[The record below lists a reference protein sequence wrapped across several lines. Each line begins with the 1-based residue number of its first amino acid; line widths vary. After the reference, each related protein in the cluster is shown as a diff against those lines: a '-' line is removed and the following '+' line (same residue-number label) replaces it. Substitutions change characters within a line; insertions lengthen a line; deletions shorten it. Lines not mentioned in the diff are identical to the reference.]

1 MSQEEL
7 APLGTDLQVLLAAE
21 QAAPAMPAQL
31 QARLGARIAAS
42 VAAVPTVDP
51 GVSEVAGS
59 AGEAASVAGVASKP
73 LLWIA
78 ASFAIGVGSGVV
90 GTVALSGDEQT
101 QNSSVLPVSAVAS
114 EMDARSVMPPPDAR
128 TTIDAAISEPTV
140 EHPPARVRIA
150 PRPALPASKDKDLAA
165 ERALLE
171 LSRTAIRRGDAQTAL
186 GKLRQHKQRYARGRL
201 SEERDALWV
210 QVLVLLQSYD
220 DAKARAA
227 TFHKNYPRSLFAPMV
242 EHVTKDIP

>member
-1 MSQEEL
+1 MSHEEL
-7 APLGTDLQVLLAAE
+7 APLGADLQALLAVE
-21 QAAPAMPAQL
+21 RAAPAMPAEL
-31 QARLGARIAAS
+31 QARLGARIASS
-42 VAAVPTVDP
+42 VAALPTVEP

-59 AGEAASVAGVASKP
+59 AGEAASVASVASKP

-90 GTVALSGDEQT
+90 GTVALSDSGQT
-101 QNSSVLPVSAVAS
+101 KNTSVLAVPAIVAAV
-114 EMDARSVMPPPDAR
+114 DAGSTMPPPDAR
-128 TTIDAAISEPTV
+128 IAGDAAVVEPTV
-140 EHPPARVRIA
+140 EPPPERVRT
-150 PRPALPASKDKDLAA
+150 ALRPASKDKDLAA

-186 GKLRQHKQRYARGRL
+186 VSLKQHKQRYARGRL

-227 TFHKNYPRSLFAPMV
+227 TFRKKYPKSLFAPMV
-242 EHVTKDIP
+242 EHVTKDLP